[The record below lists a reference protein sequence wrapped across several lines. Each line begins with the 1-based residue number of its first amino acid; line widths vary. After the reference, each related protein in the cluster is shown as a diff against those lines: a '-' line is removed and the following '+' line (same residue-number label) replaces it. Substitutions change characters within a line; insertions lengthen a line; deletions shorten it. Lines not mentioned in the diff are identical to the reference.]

1 MTSEEKE
8 ITLRLEL
15 NEYLYQD
22 IKQQI
27 DNSIWDSVGEFER
40 EYVDIYVRN
49 PMTEI
54 VEYSISNA
62 VLKKTETY
70 DFR

>member
-15 NEYLYQD
+15 NKYKYN

-27 DNSIWDSVGEFER
+27 DNSIWDFVEEFER

-49 PMTEI
+49 PMAEI
-54 VEYSISNA
+54 VEYSINNA